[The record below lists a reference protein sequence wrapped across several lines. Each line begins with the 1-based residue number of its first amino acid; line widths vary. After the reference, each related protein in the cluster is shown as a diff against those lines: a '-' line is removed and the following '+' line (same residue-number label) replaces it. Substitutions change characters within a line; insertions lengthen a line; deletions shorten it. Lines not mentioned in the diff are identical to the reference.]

1 MKKLIKKI
9 VRRIGVWDPVQ
20 KWYSKGLFLPYA
32 KRQTWALHISGTHV
46 VYDTSDAYSRHWFYP
61 RYGGKRLHE
70 PIATKIF
77 TDYIQPQDVVLDIG
91 AHLGYFTC
99 LAAALAPHG
108 QVYAF
113 DTDLKS
119 CQLIEKN
126 AKKNALQNIH
136 ICHAAVSDQAGVIKI
151 KNLKD
156 PNPGLVINSGVHA
169 NSIEVPCM
177 RIDDF
182 IDAEQ
187 LKPNFIKIDIEG
199 AEALALSGMEKTLQ
213 IENLTLL
220 VEIHV
225 NHLKKYFNTDYKEI
239 IELLLKNNFKIE
251 NIDHRLQGSTFE
263 TVHANTLLVGN
274 TMLLCTK
281 NAP

>member
-1 MKKLIKKI
+1 MKNQIKNI
-9 VRRIGVWDPVQ
+9 VRRLGIWHPVQ
-20 KWYSKGLFLPYA
+20 KLYAHLLFLPYA
-32 KRQTWALHISGTHV
+32 KRQTWDMHVAGITV

-70 PIATKIF
+70 PITTKIF

-99 LAAALAPHG
+99 LAATLAPQG
-108 QVYAF
+108 RVYAF

-126 AKKNALQNIH
+126 AKQNALQNIH
-136 ICHAAVSDQAGVIKI
+136 ICHSAVSNQAGVITI
-151 KNLKD
+151 KNLED
-156 PNPGLVINSGVHA
+156 PNPGLVINAGVGA

-182 IDAEQ
+182 IAEQ
-187 LKPNFIKIDIEG
+187 QLQPNFIKIDIEG
-199 AEALALSGMEKTLQ
+199 AEALALSGMENTLQ
-213 IENLTLL
+213 IADLTLL

-225 NHLKKYFNTDYKEI
+225 NHLQKYFKTDYKALI
-239 IELLLKNNFKIE
+239 AVLLKHHFKIE
-251 NIDHRLQGSTFE
+251 NIDHRLADSTFE
-263 TVHANTLLVGN
+263 TVHADTVLEGN

-281 NAP
+281 NAL